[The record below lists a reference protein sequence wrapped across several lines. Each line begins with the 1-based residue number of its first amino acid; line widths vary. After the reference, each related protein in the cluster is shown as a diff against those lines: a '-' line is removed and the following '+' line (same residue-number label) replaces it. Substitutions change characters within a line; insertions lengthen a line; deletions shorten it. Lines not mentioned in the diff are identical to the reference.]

1 MSCVIPQC
9 TDCKFFVYTK
19 DKRYICKAFPEGIP
33 LNFMFRKHPDNDK
46 ECNNGV
52 KFERAE

>member
-1 MSCVIPQC
+1 MSCVIPRC